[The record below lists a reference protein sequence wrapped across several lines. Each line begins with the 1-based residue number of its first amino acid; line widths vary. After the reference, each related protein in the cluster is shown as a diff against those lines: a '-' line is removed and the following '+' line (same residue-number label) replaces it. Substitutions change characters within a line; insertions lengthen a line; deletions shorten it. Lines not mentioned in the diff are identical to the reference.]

1 MLQQVMTNPGE
12 ITFREVP
19 VPEVKDDQV
28 LVKIRNIGI
37 CGSDIHVYHGKH
49 PFTKY
54 PVTQGH
60 EVSGEIAEIGKNV
73 SGFQI
78 GQKVTIEPQVYCGHC
93 YPCRHGK
100 YNLCEELKVM
110 GFQTTG
116 TASEFFAVPA
126 SKITLLPDEMTYNE
140 AIEWMDSRHWSGTGK
155 GIVRSQELLE
165 RLGNPQDKLK
175 FVHVAGTNG
184 KGSVCA
190 CLSKILTAAGYQVG
204 LFVSPHLK
212 RFNDRIYFNGTEIG
226 DEDFA
231 RLASRIRTQAEVMK
245 DAPTVFEIMT
255 AMGMLYFA
263 EKQCDLVMLE
273 VGMGGRLDS
282 TNVIRTPEAAVIT
295 SIGLDH
301 TKELGD
307 TLEKIAGEKGGI
319 IKTGGT
325 VIVDGSNTAVMPG
338 FEKICQETG
347 ALLVT
352 SAPEQIRNVVL
363 SPAGEVFDYKDLK
376 ELHLSLTGVY
386 QMNNAAV
393 VIETLRV
400 LEQKGYRIGEAAL
413 RKGLSEVYWPG
424 RFERLHEQPTFLVDG
439 SHNPDGIRAL
449 LKSLRSYFPDK
460 KIRFLLGIL
469 STKDVSTMLQLI
481 EPLAEEIGVIMPPS
495 EKAMDN
501 ERMARQISRE
511 CGVRTTA
518 FDSIEEGVRSMIE
531 NAEKEDVICATG
543 SLYSIE
549 EIRTCANRE
558 FHQNRGGCE
567 RL

>member
-1 MLQQVMTNPGE
+1 
-12 ITFREVP
+12 
-19 VPEVKDDQV
+19 
-28 LVKIRNIGI
+28 
-37 CGSDIHVYHGKH
+37 
-49 PFTKY
+49 
-54 PVTQGH
+54 
-60 EVSGEIAEIGKNV
+60 
-73 SGFQI
+73 
-78 GQKVTIEPQVYCGHC
+78 
-93 YPCRHGK
+93 
-100 YNLCEELKVM
+100 
-110 GFQTTG
+110 
-116 TASEFFAVPA
+116 
-126 SKITLLPDEMTYNE
+126 
-140 AIEWMDSRHWSGTGK
+140 
-155 GIVRSQELLE
+155 
-165 RLGNPQDKLK
+165 
-175 FVHVAGTNG
+175 
-184 KGSVCA
+184 
-190 CLSKILTAAGYQVG
+190 
-204 LFVSPHLK
+204 
-212 RFNDRIYFNGTEIG
+212 
-226 DEDFA
+226 
-231 RLASRIRTQAEVMK
+231 MK

-325 VIVDGSNTAVMPG
+325 VIVDGSNTAVMPV
-338 FEKICQETG
+338 FEKICQKTG

-501 ERMARQISRE
+501 ERMAQQISRE
-511 CGVRTTA
+511 CAVRTTA

-549 EIRTCANRE
+549 EIRTCTNRE
-558 FHQNRGGCE
+558 FHQNCGGCE

>member
-1 MLQQVMTNPGE
+1 MN
-12 ITFREVP
+12 
-19 VPEVKDDQV
+19 
-28 LVKIRNIGI
+28 
-37 CGSDIHVYHGKH
+37 
-49 PFTKY
+49 
-54 PVTQGH
+54 
-60 EVSGEIAEIGKNV
+60 
-73 SGFQI
+73 
-78 GQKVTIEPQVYCGHC
+78 
-93 YPCRHGK
+93 
-100 YNLCEELKVM
+100 
-110 GFQTTG
+110 
-116 TASEFFAVPA
+116 
-126 SKITLLPDEMTYNE
+126 EMTYNE

-155 GIVRSQELLE
+155 GIVRSQALLE

-212 RFNDRIYFNGTEIG
+212 RFNDRIYLNGTEIG

-231 RLASRIRTQAEVMK
+231 RLASWIRTQAETME

-325 VIVDGSNTAVMPG
+325 VIVDGSNTAVMPV
-338 FEKICQETG
+338 FEKICQKTG

-376 ELHLSLTGVY
+376 ELPLSLTGVY

-393 VIETLRV
+393 VIETVRV

-501 ERMARQISRE
+501 ERMAQQISRE
-511 CGVRTTA
+511 CAVRTTA

-558 FHQNRGGCE
+558 FHQNCGGCE

>member
-1 MLQQVMTNPGE
+1 
-12 ITFREVP
+12 
-19 VPEVKDDQV
+19 
-28 LVKIRNIGI
+28 
-37 CGSDIHVYHGKH
+37 
-49 PFTKY
+49 
-54 PVTQGH
+54 
-60 EVSGEIAEIGKNV
+60 
-73 SGFQI
+73 
-78 GQKVTIEPQVYCGHC
+78 
-93 YPCRHGK
+93 
-100 YNLCEELKVM
+100 
-110 GFQTTG
+110 
-116 TASEFFAVPA
+116 
-126 SKITLLPDEMTYNE
+126 MTYNE

-212 RFNDRIYFNGTEIG
+212 RFNDRIYFNGIEIG

-231 RLASRIRTQAEVMK
+231 RLASWIRTQAETME

-325 VIVDGSNTAVMPG
+325 VVVDGSNTSVMSV
-338 FEKICQETG
+338 FEKICQEKG
-347 ALLVT
+347 ASLVK
-352 SAPEQIRNVVL
+352 SCPEQIQNVVL
-363 SPAGEVFDYKDLK
+363 SPVGEVFDYKDLK
-376 ELHLSLTGVY
+376 ELPLSLTGVY

-393 VIETLRV
+393 VIETVRV
-400 LEQKGYRIGEAAL
+400 LEQKGYRIDETAL

-501 ERMARQISRE
+501 ERMAQQISRE
-511 CGVRTTA
+511 CAVRTTA

-558 FHQNRGGCE
+558 FHQNCGGCE

>member
-1 MLQQVMTNPGE
+1 MNSRQTA
-12 ITFREVP
+12 
-19 VPEVKDDQV
+19 K
-28 LVKIRNIGI
+28 KYA
-37 CGSDIHVYHGKH
+37 GSRSER
-49 PFTKY
+49 
-54 PVTQGH
+54 Q
-60 EVSGEIAEIGKNV
+60 KN
-73 SGFQI
+73 
-78 GQKVTIEPQVYCGHC
+78 
-93 YPCRHGK
+93 
-100 YNLCEELKVM
+100 EEEAM
-110 GFQTTG
+110 N
-116 TASEFFAVPA
+116 
-126 SKITLLPDEMTYNE
+126 EMTYNE

-212 RFNDRIYFNGTEIG
+212 RFNDRIYFNGIEIG

-231 RLASRIRTQAEVMK
+231 RLASWIRTQAEVME

-325 VIVDGSNTAVMPG
+325 VIVDGSNTAVMPV

-376 ELHLSLTGVY
+376 ELPLSLTGVY

-400 LEQKGYRIGEAAL
+400 LEQKGIGSVKLLCARGFQRCIGRDAL
-413 RKGLSEVYWPG
+413 NACMSSRPFWW
-424 RFERLHEQPTFLVDG
+424 
-439 SHNPDGIRAL
+439 
-449 LKSLRSYFPDK
+449 
-460 KIRFLLGIL
+460 
-469 STKDVSTMLQLI
+469 
-481 EPLAEEIGVIMPPS
+481 
-495 EKAMDN
+495 
-501 ERMARQISRE
+501 MAPIT
-511 CGVRTTA
+511 RTA
-518 FDSIEEGVRSMIE
+518 SGH
-531 NAEKEDVICATG
+531 C
-543 SLYSIE
+543 
-549 EIRTCANRE
+549 
-558 FHQNRGGCE
+558 
-567 RL
+567 

>member
-1 MLQQVMTNPGE
+1 
-12 ITFREVP
+12 
-19 VPEVKDDQV
+19 
-28 LVKIRNIGI
+28 
-37 CGSDIHVYHGKH
+37 
-49 PFTKY
+49 
-54 PVTQGH
+54 
-60 EVSGEIAEIGKNV
+60 
-73 SGFQI
+73 
-78 GQKVTIEPQVYCGHC
+78 
-93 YPCRHGK
+93 
-100 YNLCEELKVM
+100 
-110 GFQTTG
+110 
-116 TASEFFAVPA
+116 
-126 SKITLLPDEMTYNE
+126 MTYNE

-212 RFNDRIYFNGTEIG
+212 RFNDRIYFNGIEIG

-231 RLASRIRTQAEVMK
+231 RLASWIRTQAETME

-325 VIVDGSNTAVMPG
+325 VVVDGSNTSVMSV
-338 FEKICQETG
+338 FEKICQEKG
-347 ALLVT
+347 ASLVK
-352 SAPEQIRNVVL
+352 SCPEQIQNVVL
-363 SPAGEVFDYKDLK
+363 SPVGEVFDYKDLK
-376 ELHLSLTGVY
+376 ELPLSLTGVY

-393 VIETLRV
+393 VIETVRV
-400 LEQKGYRIGEAAL
+400 LKQKGYRIDETAL

-449 LKSLRSYFPDK
+449 LKSLRSYFPNK

-501 ERMARQISRE
+501 ERMAQQISRE
-511 CGVRTTA
+511 CAVRTTA

-558 FHQNRGGCE
+558 FHQNCGGCE